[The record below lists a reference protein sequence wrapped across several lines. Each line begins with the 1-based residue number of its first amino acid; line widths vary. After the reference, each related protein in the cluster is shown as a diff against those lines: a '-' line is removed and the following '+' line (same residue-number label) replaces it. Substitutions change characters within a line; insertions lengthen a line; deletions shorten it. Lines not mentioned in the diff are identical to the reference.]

1 MSARARRPGV
11 ATVTTV
17 TAENE
22 RRQFVFPPVSGSFD
36 DIDLE
41 LLDPADEH
49 DRSMLI
55 LAEHPELQ
63 RAIDADLDEIHLHG
77 TTMNPRLHLLM
88 HEIVANQLWD
98 DDPPEVWQTAQRL
111 LAAGYERHE
120 ILHMLARPVSDQ
132 VWEAL
137 HDERPYDHERHVAA
151 LHALPGAWERERTIT
166 TAARRHDDARKQAR
180 RAARAARQR
189 NRRRS

>member
-1 MSARARRPGV
+1 V

-22 RRQFVFPPVSGSFD
+22 RRRFVFPPVSGSFD
-36 DIDLE
+36 DIELE

-88 HEIVANQLWD
+88 HEVVANQLWD

-111 LAAGYERHE
+111 RDAGYERHE
-120 ILHMLARPVSDQ
+120 ILHMLASVTSNA
-132 VWEAL
+132 VYETL
-137 HDERPYDHERHVAA
+137 HDNRPADPAAVRQGLAA
-151 LHALPGAWERERTIT
+151 LPESWEQQRADIPGQRHANRAE
-166 TAARRHDDARKQAR
+166 R
-180 RAARAARQR
+180 RAAQR
-189 NRRRS
+189 RHRK